1 MIHVVR
7 KLLRHFKIMVNILQK
22 FNLLQTTQTDL
33 KLSQLKPRSITMTC
47 QVTVIWKHKKDT
59 TSCVSFQGSTLF
71 QLY

>member
-1 MIHVVR
+1 MIHEIR
-7 KLLRHFKIMVNILQK
+7 KQLRHFQIIVNILQK

-33 KLSQLKPRSITMTC
+33 KLSQLKPCSIAITC
-47 QVTVIWKHKKDT
+47 QVTVIWKHKKGT